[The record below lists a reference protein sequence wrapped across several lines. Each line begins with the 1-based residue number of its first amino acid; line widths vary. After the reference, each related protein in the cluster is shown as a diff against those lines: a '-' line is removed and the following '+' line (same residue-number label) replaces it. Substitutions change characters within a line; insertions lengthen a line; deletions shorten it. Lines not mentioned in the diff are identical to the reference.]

1 MRLLRFLILLLPIGL
16 NAQHWFKVDSTFTEN
31 PFYNQYSAGTD
42 IFSKPI
48 FSIVFEDRYLE
59 KNDQFI
65 NINPYFDLK
74 LANGNGETYIKNGRG
89 LLLEGQQGRF
99 KFFSAIQ
106 EVQENA
112 YQYQRNLAD
121 SNIALRGHNRFKTT
135 SEGDFDYADFMGG
148 VEYTGDNVA
157 YSIGWH
163 PVRIGSGI
171 RPAFV
176 SHLNTGFFN
185 YQGKYFS
192 NNKKF
197 ILRQGSG
204 ILLGNKRLPNN
215 ALSEPSIERYRYSWI
230 SGGFTIIPGLSFNFY
245 LDAYKP
251 MFSKEGKS
259 LAPDAIDF
267 LPLTIFLE
275 DKDGFRRYG
284 GELSYE
290 VNGIKIYSGLLI
302 DQQYYGGI
310 RYQDF
315 PIEKLYVFGEVQGNF
330 YPNEVKN
337 QIGTFGNSFAVP
349 YNNLNFEILSEFL
362 LNYKNFRSYA
372 NINYFNSEISSG
384 LNVNLA
390 LGYCL
395 HRPSELV
402 IKVFTENRKFP
413 NDENYFG
420 IGFQNNL
427 GISKNTY

>member
-1 MRLLRFLILLLPIGL
+1 MRYWRFLILFLPLGL

-31 PFYNQYSAGTD
+31 PFYNQYPTGEKILT
-42 IFSKPI
+42 KPL
-48 FSIVFEDRYLE
+48 FSIVFKDEILNR
-59 KNDQFI
+59 KDQYI
-65 NINPYFDLK
+65 VINPFFDLK
-74 LANGNGETYIKNGRG
+74 IAKGKNDNYIKNGRG
-89 LLLEGQQGRF
+89 ILLEGQQGDF

-112 YQYQRNLAD
+112 YLYQRNLAD

-135 SEGDFDYADFMGG
+135 ENGDFDYADFMGG

-204 ILLGNKRLPNN
+204 ILLGDKRLPNN
-215 ALSEPSIERYRYSWI
+215 SLSEAGIERYRYSWV
-230 SGGFTIIPGLSFNFY
+230 SGGFTIVPGLEINFY
-245 LDAYKP
+245 ADAYKP
-251 MFSKEGKS
+251 MFSAEGKS
-259 LAPDAIDF
+259 LAPSALDY

-275 DKDGFRRYG
+275 DNDGFRRYG
-284 GELSYE
+284 GEMAYAQ
-290 VNGIKIYSGLLI
+290 NGYKIYGGLLVN
-302 DQQYYGGI
+302 QQIYGGL
-310 RYQDF
+310 RFTDVVF
-315 PIEKLYVFGEVQGNF
+315 NKLYFYGEVQANY
-330 YPNEVKN
+330 YPSSVKN

-349 YNNLNFEILSEFL
+349 YNNLNYEVLSEFL
-362 LNYKNFRSYA
+362 LNYKNFRSYLNA
-372 NINYFNSEISSG
+372 NYFNSEISSG
-384 LNVNLA
+384 LNFNLA

-395 HRPSELV
+395 HKPSELV
-402 IKVFTENRKFP
+402 LKVFTENRKFP
-413 NDENYFG
+413 NDETYIG

-427 GISKNTY
+427 GIAKNTY